1 MTENRIYAVFGVEPD
16 ADYYLERELVET
28 FSTMEE
34 AEDYIKD
41 NDNEMVDYFIEAL
54 QGELDYEKRCKILLA
69 SKKFKKKEIEQILEK
84 SYEKISFYGI

>member
-1 MTENRIYAVFGVEPD
+1 MAENRIYAVFGVEPD

-41 NDNEMVDYFIEAL
+41 NDNEIVDYFIEAL
-54 QGELDYEKRCKILLA
+54 
-69 SKKFKKKEIEQILEK
+69 
-84 SYEKISFYGI
+84 